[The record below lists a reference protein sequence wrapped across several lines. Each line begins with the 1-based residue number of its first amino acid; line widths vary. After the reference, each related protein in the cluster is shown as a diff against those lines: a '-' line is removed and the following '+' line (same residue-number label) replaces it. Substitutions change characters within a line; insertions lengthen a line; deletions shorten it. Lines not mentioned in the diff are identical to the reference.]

1 MRLFVAVEPPA
12 EALDQLAAFTAGLE
26 VVRTGTR
33 VTARHLWHVTLAF
46 LGEVPE
52 ERVAAMALQGPLR
65 YRRRNDSLQVM
76 EKSVERE
83 LKWRTRNP
91 TLRKTRN
98 GLRFLF
104 RYVL

>member
-1 MRLFVAVEPPA
+1 VEDASRSQGWLDLDEAASRL
-12 EALDQLAAFTAGLE
+12 
-26 VVRTGTR
+26 
-33 VTARHLWHVTLAF
+33 HVS
-46 LGEVPE
+46 E
-52 ERVAAMALQGPLR
+52 ERVAAMAVQGPLR

-91 TLRKTRN
+91 TLRQLRN

-104 RYVL
+104 RYVLLRARTAARRSERP